1 MQLHINHTTQYS
13 YDQPVDYALQ
23 KVRMRPNKSL
33 AQDITDWALRVEG
46 GKVEASYCDHYGN
59 HTDLIS
65 INPGERAVK
74 LIASGNVVTRDQLG
88 VFGMVYGRAPL
99 WHFSQDT
106 KLTKPGPQIKELA
119 KVVDA
124 ADNTLAG
131 LHDLSDAL
139 LKAAPYEIGKTDSHT
154 NAEHALELGNAVCQD
169 HAHIFISAARLAR
182 IPARY
187 VSGYLMMD
195 DRVDQAASHAWAEAH
210 VEALGWVGFDVS
222 NGVAPDERYVRIA
235 IGRDALDAAPVTGMR
250 LGNSS
255 ESMIVSLQV
264 EQ

>member
-13 YDQPVDYALQ
+13 YDEPVDYALQ
-23 KVRMRPNKSL
+23 KVRMRPAGSK
-33 AQDITDWALRVEG
+33 AQKITDWALHVEG

-59 HTDLIS
+59 FTDLIS
-65 INPGERAVK
+65 IEPGVRAVT
-74 LIASGNVVTRDQLG
+74 LTASGSVVTHDQLG
-88 VFGMVYGRAPL
+88 VFGMVYGCAPL
-99 WHFSQDT
+99 WHFAQST
-106 KLTKPGPQIKELA
+106 KLTTPGPRIQELA
-119 KVVDA
+119 KVIDA
-124 ADNTLAG
+124 AENTLAG
-131 LHDLSDAL
+131 LHDLSAAL
-139 LKAAPYEIGKTDSHT
+139 LRAAPYEIGKTNIYT
-154 NAEHALELGNAVCQD
+154 NAEDALEVGNAVCQD
-169 HAHIFISAARLAR
+169 HAHIFIAAARLAG

-187 VSGYLMMD
+187 VSGYLMMN
-195 DRVDQAASHAWAEAH
+195 DRVDQAASHAWAEVH

-222 NGVAPDERYVRIA
+222 NAVAPDERYVRLA

>member
-1 MQLHINHTTQYS
+1 MRLRINHTTEYT
-13 YDQPVDYALQ
+13 YDEPVDYALQ
-23 KVRMRPNKSL
+23 KIRLRPTGSL
-33 AQDITDWALRVEG
+33 AQEIIDWALRVEG
-46 GKVEASYCDHYGN
+46 GTVEASYCDHYGN
-59 HTDLIS
+59 QTDLIS
-65 INPGERAVK
+65 INPGETAVR
-74 LIASGNVVTRDQLG
+74 LIATGTVVTQDQLG

-99 WHFSQDT
+99 WHFSQET
-106 KLTKPGPQIKELA
+106 KLTTPGRRIKALS
-119 KVVDA
+119 KVIGA
-124 ADNTLAG
+124 TDNVLAG
-131 LHDLSDAL
+131 LHDLSAAL
-139 LKAAPYEIGKTDSHT
+139 LHAAPYEIGKTDSHT

-169 HAHIFISAARLAR
+169 HAHIFIAAARHAG

-195 DRVDQAASHAWAEAH
+195 DRVDQAASHAWAEVH

-222 NGVAPDERYVRIA
+222 NGVAPDERYVRVA

-255 ESMIVSLQV
+255 ESMIVSLRV